1 MDDSHKH
8 RLRQLFKLL
17 GVGSRGVSDPKGINA
32 VAEAC
37 GLEPPNEYM
46 LQERRGKTT
55 RSLCEAVALASAG
68 RRVGIKAHSH
78 KYELQLVCQAR
89 AMAKQCG
96 VDPKLI
102 ACAPP
107 ILEDAQREL
116 IIDHHVFSTNSAPR
130 RRVRM
135 DVQVRAELEKK
146 HGKVWDTDEMQR
158 DFQPLQFA
166 APFIIV
172 TRRSDNVRGTLL
184 FQHQPRMYYGFVA
197 EGGRYGK

>member
-8 RLRQLFKLL
+8 RLRQLLELL
-17 GVGSRGVSDPKGINA
+17 GIRPKGVSDPKGINA

-37 GLEPPNEYM
+37 GLEPPNGYM

-68 RRVGIKAHSH
+68 HRVGIKAHNH
-78 KYELQLVCQAR
+78 KYELQLVRQAR

-102 ACAPP
+102 GHVSEHSEGDPQEVIVDHHAFSANG
-107 ILEDAQREL
+107 AQRQC
-116 IIDHHVFSTNSAPR
+116 VK
-130 RRVRM
+130 M
-135 DVQVRAELEKK
+135 DAQVRAELEQK

-172 TRRSDNVRGTLL
+172 TRRSDRVRGTLL
-184 FQHQPRMYYGFVA
+184 FQHQPRLYYGFVSDG
-197 EGGRYGK
+197 ERHGK